1 MKGGFPMFGLQ
12 ILDIAIGLI
21 FVYLLLALIS
31 TTASELLAGLLN
43 RRSRNLFIGIRG
55 LLEDKAVRLKN
66 PQDPSHPK
74 GKGLLDLFYTH
85 PLIKALHGRQMWG
98 EGKSK
103 PSYIPSRTFALTLLD
118 IIGPANPEKDRNI
131 DDIRAAI
138 KALPDDSDIRRTLL
152 ILLDE
157 AKSDLGKLQNGIE
170 SWFNNAMDRASG
182 WYKRRTQ
189 IIIFVIAVMVTTAAN
204 ADTIQI
210 AKTLA
215 NDAALREALVAQAQE
230 FAKNP
235 PKASQGSGA
244 QPQADTAANTAV
256 SVAPP
261 PAEVIRENVATLQN
275 LGLKLGWQDE
285 SQARIDWVSKIFG
298 LLLTALAVSM
308 GAPFWFDTL
317 NRIISVRAT
326 GKPPKE
332 TSEAQEAPANKRA
345 AAPTK

>member
-1 MKGGFPMFGLQ
+1 MFGLQ
-12 ILDIAIGLI
+12 ILDIALGLI
-21 FVYLLLALIS
+21 FVYLLLALIC

-55 LLEDKAVRLKN
+55 LLEDEAVRLKN
-66 PQDPSHPK
+66 PQ
-74 GKGLLDLFYTH
+74 
-85 PLIKALHGRQMWG
+85 GR
-98 EGKSK
+98 SK
-103 PSYIPSRTFALTLLD
+103 PSYIPSRTFALALLD
-118 IIGPANPEKDRNI
+118 IIGPANPDKDRNI

-138 KALPDDSDIRRTLL
+138 KELPDDSDIRRTLF

-157 AKSDLGKLQNGIE
+157 SKSDLGKLQE
-170 SWFNNAMDRASG
+170 SVEAWFNNAMDRASG

-189 IIIFVIAVMVTTAAN
+189 AIVFVIAVVVTSAVN

-235 PKASQGSGA
+235 PQASQGAGGQSQGA
-244 QPQADTAANTAV
+244 SAAGAAQA
-256 SVAPP
+256 
-261 PAEVIRENVATLQN
+261 PAEIIKENAVTLQN

-285 SQARIDWVSKIFG
+285 SQARINWVNKIFG

-317 NRIISVRAT
+317 NRIIAVRAA
-326 GKPPKE
+326 GKPPKGA
-332 TSEAQEAPANKRA
+332 TEAREESAKKQDE
-345 AAPTK
+345 APTK

>member
-1 MKGGFPMFGLQ
+1 MFGLQ
-12 ILDIAIGLI
+12 ILDIALGLI
-21 FVYLLLALIS
+21 FVYLLLALIC

-43 RRSRNLFIGIRG
+43 RRSRNLFTGIRG
-55 LLEDKAVRLKN
+55 LLEDEAVRLKN
-66 PQDPSHPK
+66 PQDPHDPK
-74 GKGLLDLFYTH
+74 GKGLVDLFYTH
-85 PLIKALHGRQMWG
+85 PLIKSLHGRRMWG

-103 PSYIPSRTFALTLLD
+103 PSYIPSRTFALALLD
-118 IIGPANPEKDRNI
+118 IIGPANSDKDRNI
-131 DDIRAAI
+131 GDIRAAI
-138 KALPDDSDIRRTLL
+138 KELPADSDIRRTLL

-157 AKSDLGKLQNGIE
+157 AKSDLGKLQE
-170 SWFNNAMDRASG
+170 SVEAWFNNAMDRASG

-189 IIIFVIAVMVTTAAN
+189 LIVFVIAVVVTSAVN

-235 PKASQGSGA
+235 PQASQGAGGQSQGA
-244 QPQADTAANTAV
+244 GAAGAAQ
-256 SVAPP
+256 S
-261 PAEVIRENVATLQN
+261 PAEIIKENAVTLQN

-285 SQARIDWVSKIFG
+285 SQARIDWVNKIFG

-317 NRIISVRAT
+317 NRIIAVRAS

-332 TSEAQEAPANKRA
+332 ATEAREEPAKKQDE
-345 AAPTK
+345 APTK

>member
-1 MKGGFPMFGLQ
+1 MFGLQ

-21 FVYLLLALIS
+21 FVYLLLALIC
-31 TTASELLAGLLN
+31 TTVSELLAGLLN

-55 LLEDKAVRLKN
+55 LLEDEDVKLKN
-66 PQDPSHPK
+66 PQAPNDPK
-74 GKGLLDLFYTH
+74 GNGLVDLFYTH
-85 PLIKALHGRQMWG
+85 PLIKALHGRRMWG

-103 PSYIPSRTFALTLLD
+103 PSYIPSRTFALALLD
-118 IIGPANPEKDRNI
+118 IIWSANLNNDRNPNNDWNI
-131 DDIRAAI
+131 DAIRAAI

-152 ILLDE
+152 ILLEE
-157 AKSDLGKLQNGIE
+157 AESDLVKFRESIE
-170 SWFNNAMDRASG
+170 AWFNNAMERASG

-189 IIIFVIAVMVTTAAN
+189 EIVFVIAVVVTSAVN

-235 PKASQGSGA
+235 PQASQVAVGQSQGA
-244 QPQADTAANTAV
+244 SAAGAAQSHTDIIKENTV
-256 SVAPP
+256 
-261 PAEVIRENVATLQN
+261 TLQN

-285 SQARIDWVSKIFG
+285 SQARINWVNKIFG

-317 NRIISVRAT
+317 NRIISVRAS
-326 GKPPKE
+326 GKPPKGA
-332 TSEAQEAPANKRA
+332 TEAREESAKKQDE
-345 AAPTK
+345 APTK

>member
-1 MKGGFPMFGLQ
+1 MFGLQ

-21 FVYLLLALIS
+21 FVYLLLALIC
-31 TTASELLAGLLN
+31 TTISELLAGLLN

-55 LLEDKAVRLKN
+55 LLEDEAVRLKN
-66 PQDPSHPK
+66 PQDRSHPK
-74 GKGLLDLFYTH
+74 GKGLVDLFYTH
-85 PLIKALHGRQMWG
+85 PLIKALHGRRMWG

-103 PSYIPSRTFALTLLD
+103 PSYIPSRTFALALLD
-118 IIGPANPEKDRNI
+118 IIGPANPDTDRNI

-138 KALPDDSDIRRTLL
+138 KKLPADSDIRRTLL

-157 AKSDLGKLQNGIE
+157 AKSDLGKLQE
-170 SWFNNAMDRASG
+170 SVEAWFNNAMDRASG

-189 IIIFVIAVMVTTAAN
+189 VIVFVIAVVVTSAVN

-215 NDAALREALVAQAQE
+215 NDSALREALVAQAQE

-235 PKASQGSGA
+235 PQASQGAGG
-244 QPQADTAANTAV
+244 QPQSASAAGAALSHAD
-256 SVAPP
+256 
-261 PAEVIRENVATLQN
+261 IIKENAMTLQN

-285 SQARIDWVSKIFG
+285 SQARIDWVNKIFG

-317 NRIISVRAT
+317 NRIIAVRAT
-326 GKPPKE
+326 GKPPKGA
-332 TSEAQEAPANKRA
+332 TEAQEESAKKQDE
-345 AAPTK
+345 APTK

>member
-1 MKGGFPMFGLQ
+1 MFGLQ

-21 FVYLLLALIS
+21 FVYLLLALIC
-31 TTASELLAGLLN
+31 TTVSELLAGLLN

-55 LLEDKAVRLKN
+55 LLEDEAVRLKN
-66 PQDPSHPK
+66 PQSPNDPK
-74 GKGLLDLFYTH
+74 GKGLVDLFYTH
-85 PLIKALHGRQMWG
+85 PLIKALHGRQLWG

-103 PSYIPSRTFALTLLD
+103 PSYIPSRTFALALLD
-118 IIGPANPEKDRNI
+118 IIGPANPDKDRNI

-138 KALPDDSDIRRTLL
+138 KALPDDSDIKRTLL

-157 AKSDLGKLQNGIE
+157 AKSDLGKLQESIE
-170 SWFNNAMDRASG
+170 TWFNNAMDRASG

-189 IIIFVIAVMVTTAAN
+189 EIVFVIAVVLTSAVN

-235 PKASQGSGA
+235 PQASQGAGGQSQGA
-244 QPQADTAANTAV
+244 SAAGAAQSPGEIIKENTV
-256 SVAPP
+256 
-261 PAEVIRENVATLQN
+261 TLQN

-285 SQARIDWVSKIFG
+285 SQARIDWVNKIVG

-317 NRIISVRAT
+317 NRIIAVRAT

-332 TSEAQEAPANKRA
+332 ATEAQEASAKKQDV
-345 AAPTK
+345 APTK

>member
-1 MKGGFPMFGLQ
+1 MFGLQ
-12 ILDIAIGLI
+12 VIDIALGLI
-21 FVYLLLALIS
+21 FVYLLLALIC
-31 TTASELLAGLLN
+31 TTASELLAGFLN

-55 LLEDKAVRLKN
+55 LLEDEAVRLKN
-66 PQDPSHPK
+66 PQNPSQPK
-74 GKGLLDLFYTH
+74 GKKLVDLFYTH
-85 PLIKALHGRQMWG
+85 PLIKALHGREMWG

-118 IIGPANPEKDRNI
+118 IIGPASPDKNRDF

-138 KALPDDSDIRRTLL
+138 KALPDDSDIKRTLL

-157 AKSDLGKLQNGIE
+157 AKSDLGKLQEGIE
-170 SWFNNAMDRASG
+170 AWFNNAMDRASG

-189 IIIFVIAVMVTTAAN
+189 VIVFVIAVVATSAAN

-235 PKASQGSGA
+235 PQASQGSGA
-244 QPQADTAANTAV
+244 QPQANTAAGA
-256 SVAPP
+256 AQH

-275 LGLKLGWQDE
+275 LGLKLGWQDT
-285 SQARIDWVSKIFG
+285 SRAQIDWVNKIFG

-317 NRIISVRAT
+317 NKIIAVRAT
-326 GKPPKE
+326 GKPPKGS
-332 TSEAQEAPANKRA
+332 TEAREESAKKQDE
-345 AAPTK
+345 APTK

>member
-1 MKGGFPMFGLQ
+1 MFGLQ

-21 FVYLLLALIS
+21 FVYLLLALIC
-31 TTASELLAGLLN
+31 TTVSELLAGLLN

-55 LLEDKAVRLKN
+55 LLEDEAVRLKN
-66 PQDPSHPK
+66 PQAPHDPK
-74 GKGLLDLFYTH
+74 GKGLVDLFYMH

-103 PSYIPSRTFALTLLD
+103 PSYIPSRTFALALLD
-118 IIGPANPEKDRNI
+118 IIGPADPNKDRNI

-157 AKSDLGKLQNGIE
+157 AKSDVGKLQE
-170 SWFNNAMDRASG
+170 SVEAWFNNAMDRASG

-189 IIIFVIAVMVTTAAN
+189 EIVFVIAVVVTSAVN

-230 FAKNP
+230 FAKNAP
-235 PKASQGSGA
+235 QAPQGAGGQSQGAGAA
-244 QPQADTAANTAV
+244 QPSTDIIKQNAV
-256 SVAPP
+256 
-261 PAEVIRENVATLQN
+261 TLQN
-275 LGLKLGWQDE
+275 LGLKLGWQDD
-285 SQARIDWVSKIFG
+285 SQARINWVNKIFG

-317 NRIISVRAT
+317 NRIIAVRAT

-332 TSEAQEAPANKRA
+332 AAEARETSAK
-345 AAPTK
+345 K

>member
-1 MKGGFPMFGLQ
+1 MFGLQ
-12 ILDIAIGLI
+12 ILDIALGLI
-21 FVYLLLALIS
+21 FVYLLLALIC

-55 LLEDKAVRLKN
+55 LLEDEAVRLKN
-66 PQDPSHPK
+66 PQALHDPK
-74 GKGLLDLFYTH
+74 GKGLVDLFYTH
-85 PLIKALHGRQMWG
+85 PLIKALHGRRMWG
-98 EGKSK
+98 EGRSK
-103 PSYIPSRTFALTLLD
+103 PSYIPSRTFALALLD
-118 IIGPANPEKDRNI
+118 IIGPANPDKGRNI

-138 KALPDDSDIRRTLL
+138 KELTDDSDIRRTLL

-157 AKSDLGKLQNGIE
+157 SKSELGKLQE
-170 SWFNNAMDRASG
+170 SVEAWFNNAMDRASG

-189 IIIFVIAVMVTTAAN
+189 AIVFVIAVVLTSAVN

-235 PKASQGSGA
+235 PQASQGAGGQSQGA
-244 QPQADTAANTAV
+244 SAAGAAQ
-256 SVAPP
+256 S
-261 PAEVIRENVATLQN
+261 PAEIIKENAVTLQN

-285 SQARIDWVSKIFG
+285 SQARINWVNKIFG

-317 NRIISVRAT
+317 NRIIAVRAT
-326 GKPPKE
+326 GKPPKGA
-332 TSEAQEAPANKRA
+332 TEAREESAKKQDV
-345 AAPTK
+345 APTK

>member
-1 MKGGFPMFGLQ
+1 MFGLQ

-21 FVYLLLALIS
+21 FVYLLLALIC
-31 TTASELLAGLLN
+31 TTASELLAGLFN

-55 LLEDKAVRLKN
+55 LLEEETVRREN
-66 PQDPSHPK
+66 PKDPDDLK
-74 GKGLLDLFYTH
+74 GKGLVDLFYAH
-85 PLIKALHGRQMWG
+85 PLIKALHGQRIWG

-103 PSYIPSRTFALTLLD
+103 PSYIPSRTFALALLD
-118 IIGPANPEKDRNI
+118 IIDPANPDRDRKI
-131 DDIRAAI
+131 DDIRWAI
-138 KALPDDSDIRRTLL
+138 KALPGDSDIRRTLL

-157 AKSDLGKLQNGIE
+157 AKSDLGKLQRGIE
-170 SWFNNAMDRASG
+170 AWFNNAMDRASG

-189 IIIFVIAVMVTTAAN
+189 VIVFVIAVVMTTAVN

-215 NDAALREALVAQAQE
+215 NDPALREALVAQAQE

-235 PKASQGSGA
+235 PPASQGSGA
-244 QPQADTAANTAV
+244 QPQANSAGGAATGAAISHVELIKENTAA
-256 SVAPP
+256 
-261 PAEVIRENVATLQN
+261 LQN

-285 SQARIDWVSKIFG
+285 SKARIDWVNKIFG

-308 GAPFWFDTL
+308 GAPFWFDML
-317 NRIISVRAT
+317 NKIISVRAT

-332 TSEAQEAPANKRA
+332 ATEAQGASAQK
-345 AAPTK
+345 

>member
-1 MKGGFPMFGLQ
+1 MFGLQ

-21 FVYLLLALIS
+21 FVYLLLALIC
-31 TTASELLAGLLN
+31 TTASELLAGIFN

-55 LLEDKAVRLKN
+55 LLEDETVRLGN
-66 PQDPSHPK
+66 PKDPGDPK
-74 GKGLLDLFYTH
+74 GKGMLDLFYAH
-85 PLIKALHGRQMWG
+85 PLIKALSRRTGG
-98 EGKSK
+98 DAKSR
-103 PSYIPSRTFALTLLD
+103 PSYIPSRTFALALLD
-118 IIGPANPEKDRNI
+118 IIEPANPDKERSI

-138 KALPDDSDIRRTLL
+138 KALPGDSDFRRTLL

-157 AKSDLGKLQNGIE
+157 AKSDLAKLHKGIE
-170 SWFNNAMDRASG
+170 DWFNNAMDRVSG

-189 IIIFVIAVMVTTAAN
+189 VIVFVIAVMVTSVAN

-235 PKASQGSGA
+235 PPASQGSGA
-244 QPQADTAANTAV
+244 QPQTNTSAGAAI
-256 SVAPP
+256 
-261 PAEVIRENVATLQN
+261 IRENAATLQN

-285 SQARIDWVSKIFG
+285 SRARIDWVNKIFG

-308 GAPFWFDTL
+308 GAPFWFDML
-317 NRIISVRAT
+317 NKIISVRSA
-326 GKPPKE
+326 GKAPK
-332 TSEAQEAPANKRA
+332 TAAEAQGAAIRRA
-345 AAPTK
+345 

>member
-1 MKGGFPMFGLQ
+1 MFGLQ

-21 FVYLLLALIS
+21 FVYLLLALIC
-31 TTASELLAGLLN
+31 TTISELLAGLLN

-55 LLEDKAVRLKN
+55 LLENEGVRLKD
-66 PQDPSHPK
+66 PQAPHDHK
-74 GKGLLDLFYTH
+74 GKGLVDLFYTH
-85 PLIKALHGRQMWG
+85 PLIKSLHGRQLWG

-103 PSYIPSRTFALTLLD
+103 PSYIPSRTFALALLD
-118 IIGPANPEKDRNI
+118 IIGPADPDKNRNI
-131 DDIRAAI
+131 GDIRAAI
-138 KALPDDSDIRRTLL
+138 KALPDDSDIKRTLL

-157 AKSDLGKLQNGIE
+157 ANSDLGKLHE
-170 SWFNNAMDRASG
+170 SVEAWFNNAMERASG

-189 IIIFVIAVMVTTAAN
+189 EIVFVIAVVVTSAIN

-215 NDAALREALVAQAQE
+215 NDSALREALVAQAQE

-235 PKASQGSGA
+235 PQASQGVGGQSQATSAAGA
-244 QPQADTAANTAV
+244 AQSSTDIIKQ
-256 SVAPP
+256 
-261 PAEVIRENVATLQN
+261 NVVTLQN
-275 LGLKLGWQDE
+275 LGLKLGWQDD
-285 SQARIDWVSKIFG
+285 SQTRINWVNKIFG

-317 NRIISVRAT
+317 NRIIAVRAS

-332 TSEAQEAPANKRA
+332 ATEAQESSAKKQDE
-345 AAPTK
+345 APTK

>member
-1 MKGGFPMFGLQ
+1 MFGLQ

-21 FVYLLLALIS
+21 FVYLLLALIC
-31 TTASELLAGLLN
+31 TTIGELLAGLLN
-43 RRSRNLFIGIRG
+43 RRSRNLLIGIRG
-55 LLEDKAVRLKN
+55 LLEDEAVRLKN
-66 PQDPSHPK
+66 PQAPHDPK
-74 GKGLLDLFYTH
+74 GKGLVDLFYMH

-98 EGKSK
+98 EGKTK
-103 PSYIPSRTFALTLLD
+103 PSYIPSRTFALALLD
-118 IIGPANPEKDRNI
+118 IIGPADPNKDRNI

-138 KALPDDSDIRRTLL
+138 KALPDDSDIKRTLL

-157 AKSDLGKLQNGIE
+157 AKSDVGKLQESIE
-170 SWFNNAMDRASG
+170 AWFNNAMDRASG

-189 IIIFVIAVMVTTAAN
+189 EIVFVIAVVVTSAVN

-235 PKASQGSGA
+235 PQASQGAGA
-244 QPQADTAANTAV
+244 AGAAQF
-256 SVAPP
+256 
-261 PAEVIRENVATLQN
+261 PAEVIKENTVTLQN

-285 SQARIDWVSKIFG
+285 SQARINWINKIFG

-317 NRIISVRAT
+317 NRIIAVRAT
-326 GKPPKE
+326 GKPPKGAA
-332 TSEAQEAPANKRA
+332 EAREVSAKKQDV
-345 AAPTK
+345 APTK

>member
-1 MKGGFPMFGLQ
+1 MFGLQ
-12 ILDIAIGLI
+12 ILDIALGLI
-21 FVYLLLALIS
+21 FVYLLLALIC
-31 TTASELLAGLLN
+31 TTASEMLAGLLN

-55 LLEDKAVRLKN
+55 LLEDEAVRLKN
-66 PQDPSHPK
+66 PQAPHDPK
-74 GKGLLDLFYTH
+74 GKGLVDLFYTH
-85 PLIKALHGRQMWG
+85 PLIKALHGRRMWG

-103 PSYIPSRTFALTLLD
+103 PSYIPSSTFALALLD
-118 IIGPANPEKDRNI
+118 IIGPANPDKDRNI

-157 AKSDLGKLQNGIE
+157 AKSDLGRLQEGIE
-170 SWFNNAMDRASG
+170 VWFNNAMDRASG

-189 IIIFVIAVMVTTAAN
+189 VIVFVIAVVATTATN

-235 PKASQGSGA
+235 PPASQGSGA
-244 QPQADTAANTAV
+244 QPQADAAN
-256 SVAPP
+256 S
-261 PAEVIRENVATLQN
+261 PAEIIKENATTLQN

-285 SQARIDWVSKIFG
+285 SKARIDWVNKIFG

-308 GAPFWFDTL
+308 GAPFWFDML
-317 NRIISVRAT
+317 NKIISVRAT

-332 TSEAQEAPANKRA
+332 ATQAQEASAKKQDE
-345 AAPTK
+345 APTK

>member
-1 MKGGFPMFGLQ
+1 MFGLQ

-21 FVYLLLALIS
+21 FVYLLLALIC
-31 TTASELLAGLLN
+31 TTVSELLAGLLN

-55 LLEDKAVRLKN
+55 LLEDESVRLKN
-66 PQDPSHPK
+66 PQSPNDPK
-74 GKGLLDLFYTH
+74 GKGLVDLFYTH

-103 PSYIPSRTFALTLLD
+103 PSYIPSRTFALALLD
-118 IIGPANPEKDRNI
+118 IIGPANPDKDRNI

-138 KALPDDSDIRRTLL
+138 KALPDDSDVKRTLL

-157 AKSDLGKLQNGIE
+157 AKSDLGKLHESIE
-170 SWFNNAMDRASG
+170 TWFNNAMDRASG

-189 IIIFVIAVMVTTAAN
+189 EIVFVIAVVLTSAVN

-230 FAKNP
+230 FSKNP
-235 PKASQGSGA
+235 PQASQGPGGQSQGA
-244 QPQADTAANTAV
+244 SAAGAAQSAAETIKEDTM
-256 SVAPP
+256 
-261 PAEVIRENVATLQN
+261 TLQN

-285 SQARIDWVSKIFG
+285 SQARINWVNKIFG

-317 NRIISVRAT
+317 NRIIAVRAT
-326 GKPPKE
+326 GKPPKGATE
-332 TSEAQEAPANKRA
+332 SQEASAKKQEV
-345 AAPTK
+345 APTK

>member
-1 MKGGFPMFGLQ
+1 
-12 ILDIAIGLI
+12 
-21 FVYLLLALIS
+21 
-31 TTASELLAGLLN
+31 
-43 RRSRNLFIGIRG
+43 
-55 LLEDKAVRLKN
+55 
-66 PQDPSHPK
+66 
-74 GKGLLDLFYTH
+74 
-85 PLIKALHGRQMWG
+85 
-98 EGKSK
+98 
-103 PSYIPSRTFALTLLD
+103 LD
-118 IIGPANPEKDRNI
+118 IIGPADPDKDRNI

-157 AKSDLGKLQNGIE
+157 AKSDLGKLHESIE
-170 SWFNNAMDRASG
+170 TWFNNAMDRASG

-189 IIIFVIAVMVTTAAN
+189 VIVFVIAVAFTSAVN

-235 PKASQGSGA
+235 PQASQGAGGQSQGA
-244 QPQADTAANTAV
+244 SATGAAQ
-256 SVAPP
+256 S
-261 PAEVIRENVATLQN
+261 PAEIIKENAATLQN
-275 LGLKLGWQDE
+275 LGLKLGWQDA
-285 SQARIDWVSKIFG
+285 SQARIDWVNKIFG

-317 NRIISVRAT
+317 NRIIAVRST

-332 TSEAQEAPANKRA
+332 ATEAQEAAKKGDV
-345 AAPTK
+345 APIK

>member
-1 MKGGFPMFGLQ
+1 MFGLQ
-12 ILDIAIGLI
+12 ILDIALGLI
-21 FVYLLLALIS
+21 FVYLLLALIC
-31 TTASELLAGLLN
+31 TTASELLAGFLN

-55 LLEDKAVRLKN
+55 LLEDEAVRLKN
-66 PQDPSHPK
+66 PQDPHDPK
-74 GKGLLDLFYTH
+74 GKGLVDLFYTH
-85 PLIKALHGRQMWG
+85 PLIKALHGRRMWG

-103 PSYIPSRTFALTLLD
+103 PSYIPSRTFALALLD
-118 IIGPANPEKDRNI
+118 IIGPANPDKNRTIN
-131 DDIRAAI
+131 DIRAAI
-138 KALPDDSDIRRTLL
+138 KELPDDSDIRRTLL

-157 AKSDLGKLQNGIE
+157 AKSDLGKLQESVE

-189 IIIFVIAVMVTTAAN
+189 AIVFVIAVVVTSAVN

-235 PKASQGSGA
+235 PQASQGASAADAA
-244 QPQADTAANTAV
+244 Q
-256 SVAPP
+256 S
-261 PAEVIRENVATLQN
+261 PAEIIKKNAVTLQN

-285 SQARIDWVSKIFG
+285 SQARIDWVNKIFG

-317 NRIISVRAT
+317 NRIISVRAS

-332 TSEAQEAPANKRA
+332 ATEAQEAAKKGDV
-345 AAPTK
+345 APTK

>member
-1 MKGGFPMFGLQ
+1 MFGLQ

-21 FVYLLLALIS
+21 FVYLLLALIC
-31 TTASELLAGLLN
+31 TTVSELLAGLLN

-55 LLEDKAVRLKN
+55 LLEDEAVRLKN
-66 PQDPSHPK
+66 PQAPHDHK
-74 GKGLLDLFYTH
+74 GKGLVDLFYTH
-85 PLIKALHGRQMWG
+85 PLIKALHGRRMWG

-103 PSYIPSRTFALTLLD
+103 PSYIPSRTFALALLD
-118 IIGPANPEKDRNI
+118 IIGPANPDKNRNI
-131 DDIRAAI
+131 HDIRAAI
-138 KALPDDSDIRRTLL
+138 KALPDDSDIKRTLL

-157 AKSDLGKLQNGIE
+157 AKSDLGRLHESIE
-170 SWFNNAMDRASG
+170 AWFNNAMDRASG

-189 IIIFVIAVMVTTAAN
+189 EIVFVIAVVLTSVVN

-215 NDAALREALVAQAQE
+215 NDPALREALVAQAQE

-235 PKASQGSGA
+235 PQTSKGAS
-244 QPQADTAANTAV
+244 AAA
-256 SVAPP
+256 AAEA
-261 PAEVIRENVATLQN
+261 PAEIIKKNAVTLEN

-285 SQARIDWVSKIFG
+285 SQARIDWVNKIVG

-317 NRIISVRAT
+317 NRIIAVRAT

-332 TSEAQEAPANKRA
+332 ATEAQEASAKKQDVS
-345 AAPTK
+345 PTK